1 MTPMHHID
9 WQAPWL
15 CDLRAIGASAH
26 QRVLTGASVA
36 QALSAQPGTP
46 MRFVPQADLPAGT
59 AYESFIFDTAS
70 VPTRDNLH
78 DFFNGLIWQHYPQ
91 TKRRL
96 NQLQAQA
103 IVAQGGVGPVR
114 GPLRD
119 ALPDDGPRTGP
130 AHSLRAALREAFQHR
145 GFWLLSLGFF
155 ACGFQLAFIALHLP
169 AYLLGKGL
177 SGNAAV
183 VGLALIALSNVLGTY
198 CCGWLGGMFRRTYLL
213 AAIYVLRAGIMA
225 LFFMLPLSHTSL
237 YLFCLAM
244 GFVWLGTV
252 PLTNGVIAQIFGVKY
267 LTTLFGFVFFGHQ
280 LGAFFGVWLGG
291 YLYDTT
297 HSYDLVWLVGI
308 GLGGVAALL
317 HWPINDQPVSRPAAL
332 SLRPCA

>member
-26 QRVLTGASVA
+26 QRVLTGASVSE
-36 QALSAQPGTP
+36 ALSAQPGTP

-103 IVAQGGVGPVR
+103 IAAQGGVGPVR

-119 ALPDDGPRTGP
+119 ALTLLDESGALLQAPEPLWQALLARDWQRLFIDLRPLWAQARLHVFGHAVLEKLVYPRKPIT
-130 AHSLRAALREAFQHR
+130 AHIYRA
-145 GFWLLSLGFF
+145 
-155 ACGFQLAFIALHLP
+155 LP
-169 AYLLGKGL
+169 AIKLGVDSAINL
-177 SGNAAV
+177 DAW
-183 VGLALIALSNVLGTY
+183 LA
-198 CCGWLGGMFRRTYLL
+198 
-213 AAIYVLRAGIMA
+213 
-225 LFFMLPLSHTSL
+225 
-237 YLFCLAM
+237 
-244 GFVWLGTV
+244 
-252 PLTNGVIAQIFGVKY
+252 
-267 LTTLFGFVFFGHQ
+267 
-280 LGAFFGVWLGG
+280 
-291 YLYDTT
+291 
-297 HSYDLVWLVGI
+297 
-308 GLGGVAALL
+308 
-317 HWPINDQPVSRPAAL
+317 AAL
-332 SLRPCA
+332 SPEHLATKPFTPLPLLGVPGWWPANENVSFYADERVFRRPLESPSPSPI